1 MFFSPVLL
9 NITIGQDCRK
19 EPEKRLA
26 DVESWL
32 ADLGT
37 SFVSRYPVALDTEIS
52 LFEVLVM
59 GQ

>member
-9 NITIGQDCRK
+9 NITIGEDCRK
-19 EPEKRLA
+19 EPEKRQN

-32 ADLGT
+32 ADVWT

-52 LFEVLVM
+52 LFEVLVT